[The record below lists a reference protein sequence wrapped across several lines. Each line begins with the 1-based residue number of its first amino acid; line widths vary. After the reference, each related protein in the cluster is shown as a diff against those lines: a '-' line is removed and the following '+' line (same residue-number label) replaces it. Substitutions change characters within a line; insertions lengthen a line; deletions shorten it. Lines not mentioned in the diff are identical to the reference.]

1 MKFSFMKLPLILLL
15 VTMAC
20 AELSDLEKLQKE
32 QKTVLKQLAET
43 KNGWGK
49 WYSRANYGWGFNFG
63 GLPAARCAIKK
74 LEYGFL
80 DNKRELIKIKNEKGL
95 VEIKFNDLLGI
106 DSCSEIEVD
115 EANSFAVTS
124 SDEIRDSLKLNG
136 ERLTYI
142 GGEYKDSIKTS
153 FGGIVPSKTLF
164 AKITYYDD
172 DYDTASFPI
181 SKKVLNFIKSVPKD

>member
-1 MKFSFMKLPLILLL
+1 MKFSFIKLPLIFLFA
-15 VTMAC
+15 MIAC

-32 QKTVLKQLAET
+32 QKTVLKQLAES

-49 WYSRANYGWGFNFG
+49 WYSRKNYGWGFNFG

-74 LEYGFL
+74 LEYGFFK
-80 DNKRELIKIKNEKGL
+80 DKLI
-95 VEIKFNDLLGI
+95 EIKFNGLLGI

-124 SDEIRDSLKLNG
+124 SDEIRDSLKISYDKFAEVGADPENN
-136 ERLTYI
+136 E
-142 GGEYKDSIKTS
+142 DAIKTNID
-153 FGGIVPSKTLF
+153 GVTLPSQTLF

-172 DYDTASFPI
+172 DYDTSSFPI
-181 SKKVLNFIKSVPKD
+181 SKKVLELFKK